1 MLAKMFAESDEELL
15 AEFSG
20 HARSKVLD
28 LAKATGAIVT
38 LSDYDFDLAAESLH
52 TEKLGKAFNQVRNER
67 EQNKFSISHL
77 LFTINLFIVGFEKRD
92 RHAPENVDE
101 KGARF
106 EEH

>member
-52 TEKLGKAFNQVRNER
+52 TEKLGKAFNQVRNAR
-67 EQNKFSISHL
+67 DKFQSRIFQL
-77 LFTINLFIVGFEKRD
+77 GF
-92 RHAPENVDE
+92 
-101 KGARF
+101 
-106 EEH
+106 